1 MNLYIIWPRKREN
14 TCIAKKRGEGG
25 GLIMPRFLWIWQLAK
40 KKNAKIMPKDNKTR
54 GNLAQLS

>member
-25 GLIMPRFLWIWQLAK
+25 GADHAEIFVEKTQKLCQKITKPVEIWL
-40 KKNAKIMPKDNKTR
+40 N
-54 GNLAQLS
+54 

>member
-25 GLIMPRFLWIWQLAK
+25 GADHAEIFVDLTVGQKKTQKLCQKITKPVEIWL
-40 KKNAKIMPKDNKTR
+40 N
-54 GNLAQLS
+54 